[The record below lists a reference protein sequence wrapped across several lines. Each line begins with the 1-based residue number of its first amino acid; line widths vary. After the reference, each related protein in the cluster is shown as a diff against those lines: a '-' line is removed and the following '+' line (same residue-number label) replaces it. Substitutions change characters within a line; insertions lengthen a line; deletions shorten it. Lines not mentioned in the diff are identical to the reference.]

1 MHLSERERRAK
12 LAKLAEIEGFESTDE
27 LLADAVYDSVCPGIC
42 TRLEC
47 DYTCEV
53 EPDQD
58 EGYCED
64 CQARTVQSALMLAG
78 LI

>member
-1 MHLSERERRAK
+1 MHLSERERRVK
-12 LAKLAEIEGFESTDE
+12 LEMLAESQEFASTDE
-27 LLADAVYDSVCPGIC
+27 ILADTVYDSAFPGIS
-42 TRLEC
+42 TRHGC

-58 EGYCED
+58 EGYCEE
-64 CQARTVQSALMLAG
+64 CKTRTVQSALMLAG